1 MWYSGLK
8 MAFAEASGI
17 VLRPSRKETYF
28 MSSEQQKQ
36 PWTTPTLIIYG
47 DVEELTADIK
57 NKTFGF
63 GDDVLVQNQPTLHS
77 STP

>member
-1 MWYSGLK
+1 
-8 MAFAEASGI
+8 
-17 VLRPSRKETYF
+17 